1 MPHVPLTRRRLLEAG
16 VAGAALASP
25 LTSAAYAAAKKRKRA
40 DVVVVG
46 AGFSGLAAARV
57 LTKAG
62 HSVIVLEA
70 RDRVGGRTQNVTIGG
85 GKAIAEV
92 GGEFVGPT
100 QDRILALAKAMGVAT
115 FPVYNSGSN
124 VFLARGQRALYSAA
138 TGIPEDAEVL
148 AGLGALLG
156 VDGIAKAVGVT
167 APWKHAKAR
176 QYDGQTLAQYLAP
189 SITSTTGK
197 AVVDAVCEA
206 IWGADPEDLSL
217 LYVAQYVAGAGN
229 AKTPGAFVRLIATGG
244 GAQEQRLV
252 GGSVVIAEK
261 VAAELG
267 SKVVLGAPVTHI
279 TQTHDGVRVL
289 TGGGGPAVD
298 ARRVIVAVSP
308 VLATRIA
315 YAPGLPAAKKT
326 LLKAMVPGSLTKVEA
341 VYPTPFWRESGLSGQ
356 GVSDSGLARVPYDNS
371 PPDGSVGVF
380 FSFIGGRRH
389 AEWAALSPADRRA
402 RVLDDFVRF
411 TGDERARTPDEF
423 LEKDWTTEKWSR
435 GCPVGHFA
443 PGVLAKHGAQ
453 LRAAAGRIHFAGTE
467 TSDYWLGYMDGAVR
481 AGERAAKEAGTSLRA
496 ASPRLEPPDGA

>member
-1 MPHVPLTRRRLLEAG
+1 MSHVPLLTRRRLLEAG
-16 VAGAALASP
+16 AAGAALTALGGP
-25 LTSAAYAAAKKRKRA
+25 TAALAATRKRKKA

-46 AGFSGLAAARV
+46 AGFSGLAAART
-57 LTKAG
+57 LTAAG

-70 RDRVGGRTQNVTIGG
+70 RERVGGRTANATIAG

-100 QDRILALAKAMGVAT
+100 QDRVLALAKAVDVAT

-124 VFLARGQRALYSAA
+124 VFLARGARALYPAA
-138 TGIPEDAEVL
+138 TGIPDDAEVL
-148 AGLGALLG
+148 AALAGLLE
-156 VDGIAKAVGVT
+156 VDKLAKAVGVS

-176 QYDGQTLAQYLAP
+176 QYDGQTLAQFLAP
-189 SITSTTGK
+189 SVTTATGK

-217 LYVAQYVAGAGN
+217 LYVAQYVAAAGN
-229 AKTPGAFVRLIATGG
+229 AKTPGAFARLIATGG
-244 GAQEQRLV
+244 GAQERRLV
-252 GGSVVIAEK
+252 GGSVLIAEK
-261 VAAELG
+261 VAAKLG
-267 SKVVLGAPVTHI
+267 GKVILGAAVTEI
-279 TQTHDGVRVL
+279 AQTDTGVRVL
-289 TGGGGPAVD
+289 TSGGPTVEAQ
-298 ARRVIVAVSP
+298 RVIVAVPP
-308 VLATRIA
+308 VLAARIS
-315 YAPGLPAAKKT
+315 YKPGLPAGKKT
-326 LLKAMVPGSLTKVEA
+326 LLKAMTPGSLTKVEA

-423 LEKDWTTEKWSR
+423 LEKDWTTEKWTR

-443 PGVLAKHGAQ
+443 PGVLAKHGAY
-453 LRAAAGRIHFAGTE
+453 LRAPTGRIHFAGTE
-467 TSDYWLGYMDGAVR
+467 TADYWLGYMDGAVR
-481 AGERAAKEAGTSLRA
+481 AGERAAKEAGA
-496 ASPRLEPPDGA
+496 AVKR